1 MMRKVSIIVCA
12 ALCLLLSS
20 CFTSYVSTNR
30 LLKVQEGMSQQ
41 EVVEILGEP
50 DYRRFDGDME
60 EWEFEREKGTPVLDS
75 NPMTIIVHFVGKKV
89 VSMDTF
95 SSYHRPTPP
104 HPVVVTP
111 PVPPVEV
118 IPEQEPVREIRVMT
132 DSEFDDFISKLKF
145 TVLTEDQKKL
155 IGQMLQKHDVTSDQ
169 SVRIVKEIFMSDDK
183 MEMMKKIYPYVRDKR
198 NFNKVINL
206 LSSSMDKDKMRKFI
220 KEYHQ
225 KNN

>member
-1 MMRKVSIIVCA
+1 MMRKVSIIVCS

-20 CFTSYVSTNR
+20 CLTSYVSSNR

-41 EVVEILGEP
+41 EVVAILGEP

-60 EWEFEREKGTPVLDS
+60 EWEFQREKGTPVLDS
-75 NPMTIIVHFVGKKV
+75 SPMTIIVHFVGKKV

-95 SSYHRPTPP
+95 SSYHQPTPP
-104 HPVVVTP
+104 PPVVVTP
-111 PVPPVEV
+111 PVSPIEV

-145 TVLTEDQKKL
+145 TVLTEDQKRL

-169 SVRIVKEIFMSDDK
+169 SVSMVKEIFMSDDK
-183 MEMMKKIYPYVRDKR
+183 LEMMKKIYPYVRDKR

-206 LSSSMDKDKMRKFI
+206 LSSSMDKDEMRRFI